1 MPLITWT
8 RALSVGVTEIDDQHQ
23 KLVKLIN
30 DLHDAM
36 RAGNGSSAVGP
47 VLSALVDYTVYH
59 FGTEERLFRETNYS
73 DAKAHIIEHNA
84 LTQEVLNIKAGFE
97 AGEPVITI
105 DLMDFLRRWLS
116 DHIKGMDKRYTAYF
130 HSKGIQ

>member
-8 RALSVGVTEIDDQHQ
+8 SAFSVGVAHIDEQHQ

-36 RAGNGSSAVGP
+36 RSGNGSGVVGP
-47 VLSALVDYTVYH
+47 VLSSLIDYTVYH
-59 FGTEERLFRETNYS
+59 FSTEEQLFLKTRYPG
-73 DAKAHIIEHNA
+73 AKEHVIEHKA
-84 LTQEVLNIKAGFE
+84 LTQEVLNIKAKFD

>member
-8 RALSVGVTEIDDQHQ
+8 KAFSVGVTEIDGQHQ
-23 KLVKLIN
+23 KLVLLIN

-36 RAGNGSSAVGP
+36 RAGNGSAVIGP
-47 VLSALVDYTVYH
+47 LLGSLIDYTVYH
-59 FGTEERLFRETNYS
+59 FGTEERLFRETNYP
-73 DAKAHIIEHNA
+73 DAKEHVIEHKA
-84 LTQEVLNIKAGFE
+84 LTHEVLKTKARFD
-97 AGEPVITI
+97 AGEPVVTI